1 MRRMCQIVLAVLLG
15 TALVGC
21 GSAPASPAT
30 GGQTS
35 TETAFPFSGESEGG
49 VAPAPAEGTPEQIR
63 EQIEQDFADT
73 QQALLDEQSTLF
85 AEVGDSYEG
94 YVANEQ
100 AVQAWYD
107 LAVSETEA
115 LGARTLENAREYY
128 RAVVATIDHGD
139 QDALDD
145 ALDDFYDL
153 IYDDAF
159 DEYYDVIYD
168 DGFDAAYDQ
177 YYDGVLDD
185 AYDTVP
191 YDEWYD
197 VRSEAYDAWYDA
209 KSDVYDAWYDAK
221 SDVYDEWYDVNGGF
235 FDNEFDIDEVLRL
248 DEQTSA

>member
-1 MRRMCQIVLAVLLG
+1 MCQIMLVVLLG

-21 GSAPASPAT
+21 ASAPACSAT
-30 GGQTS
+30 GGQAP
-35 TETAFPFSGESEGG
+35 TETTSPLSSEAEPEP
-49 VAPAPAEGTPEQIR
+49 VPAPAEGTPEQIR

-73 QQALLDEQSTLF
+73 QQALLDEQSALF

-115 LGARTLENAREYY
+115 LGARTLENARQYY

-139 QDALDD
+139 QDALDE

-209 KSDVYDAWYDAK
+209 KSDVYD
-221 SDVYDEWYDVNGGF
+221 EWYDVNGGF
-235 FDNEFDIDEVLRL
+235 FDNEFDIDEILRL

>member
-115 LGARTLENAREYY
+115 LGVRTLENARQYY

-139 QDALDD
+139 QDALDE
-145 ALDDFYDL
+145 ALDA
-153 IYDDAF
+153 I
-159 DEYYDVIYD
+159 
-168 DGFDAAYDQ
+168 YDQ